1 MGRIVENFGN
11 FCGVSMCQ
19 ISLKTLHGGLVI
31 IYSTLR
37 LTYVTRKF
45 LMIRLM
51 RLVVWGSKAM
61 AIYSGFAPKF
71 RRFRFS

>member
-31 IYSTLR
+31 IYSPLR

-51 RLVVWGSKAM
+51 RLVV
-61 AIYSGFAPKF
+61 
-71 RRFRFS
+71 